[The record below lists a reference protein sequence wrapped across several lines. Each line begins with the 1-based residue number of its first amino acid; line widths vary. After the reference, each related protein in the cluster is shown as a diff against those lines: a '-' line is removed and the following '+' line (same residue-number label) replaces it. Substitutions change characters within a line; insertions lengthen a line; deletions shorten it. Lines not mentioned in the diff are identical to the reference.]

1 MTVAATPTPFT
12 IHPARTPH
20 DFVAAATLFRAYYE
34 WLNVDLTFQ
43 DFAAELASLPGKYAP
58 SRGGELF
65 LALLTPADGSPS
77 DPVGCIALRDISGVV
92 ADYRA
97 RTGGNGAVAK
107 TPRVAEVK
115 RLYTLPAARGLGVG
129 SALVAA
135 IMDVARRE
143 GYDEVR
149 LDTLPHMQGAIK
161 LYSREG
167 FEMADKYYDT
177 DLEGTI
183 FMKCLL
189 KGEGG
194 LS

>member
-1 MTVAATPTPFT
+1 MTVASTPTPFT
-12 IHPARTPH
+12 IRPARSPH
-20 DFVAAATLFRAYYE
+20 DFVAATALFRAYHE
-34 WLNVDLTFQ
+34 WLNVDLTYQ
-43 DFAAELASLPGKYAP
+43 GFAAELASLPGKYAP
-58 SRGGELF
+58 ARGGELF

-77 DPVGCIALRDISGVV
+77 DAVGCIALRDISGVV
-92 ADYRA
+92 ADYLA
-97 RTGGNGAVAK
+97 RTDGNGTVAK
-107 TPRVAEVK
+107 TRRVAEVK

-135 IMDVARRE
+135 TMGVARRE

-161 LYSREG
+161 LYSRGG
-167 FEMADKYYDT
+167 FVVADQYYDT
-177 DLEGTI
+177 DQEGTI

>member
-77 DPVGCIALRDISGVV
+77 DPVGCIALRDISG
-92 ADYRA
+92 
-97 RTGGNGAVAK
+97 